1 MLFRSP
7 DFKWVDH
14 GAVIQSVPNRD
25 NWNAIDPNLIIDDQ
39 NQGWLV
45 FGSFWGGIKMVK
57 LATDLFSIAKPEVW
71 FTVARQPRTFALE
84 DSDPG
89 DGTIEGPFI
98 IKRAQYYYLFVSL
111 DHCCRG
117 LKSDYNVVVGRSP
130 KVEGPYVDKSGEKL
144 NNGGGTLI
152 ASGNEDWAAV
162 GHNGI
167 CLDNGIYYF
176 VCHGYDKHDNGRAN
190 LIVRELKWDKDDW
203 PVVEL

>member
-1 MLFRSP
+1 
-7 DFKWVDH
+7 
-14 GAVIQSVPNRD
+14 
-25 NWNAIDPNLIIDDQ
+25 
-39 NQGWLV
+39 
-45 FGSFWGGIKMVK
+45 MVK
-57 LATDLFSIAKPEVW
+57 LAPDLFSMAKPEVW
-71 FTVARQPRTFALE
+71 FTVARQPRTFKLE

-130 KVEGPYVDKSGEKL
+130 KVEGPYVDKTGEKL

-167 CLDNGIYYF
+167 CVDNGIYYL
-176 VCHGYDKHDNGRAN
+176 VCHGYDKHDNGRAK